1 MRKLNK
7 LITFDEHKAQ
17 LMRDPEFRKE
27 YEALRPKF
35 EAINSVIKARIENGL
50 TQEELAR
57 KLKTKQSNI
66 SRFESGKVTPSL
78 FFLQK
83 IAQVFDKRLE
93 IRFA

>member
-7 LITFDEHKAQ
+7 LTTFDEHKAQ

-78 FFLQK
+78 SFLHR
-83 IAQVFDKRLE
+83 IAQVFNKKLE